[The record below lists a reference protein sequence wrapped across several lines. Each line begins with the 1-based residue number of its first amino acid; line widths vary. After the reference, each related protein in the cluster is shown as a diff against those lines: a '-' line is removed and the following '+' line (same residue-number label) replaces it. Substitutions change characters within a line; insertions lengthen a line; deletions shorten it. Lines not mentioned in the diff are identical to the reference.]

1 MRAPRAL
8 RNFLYDWRDRRTD
21 TDGEVDFYQKDYYDN
36 LNRIYQTDRLN
47 TTATGNLIART
58 VTNYDDLSRVYQTI
72 RYGVDPTTGI
82 VGNALTDNT
91 WFDPSGNVLK
101 SQPAGA
107 QLFTKPVFDGLNRQT
122 VQYQSYNL
130 SETGYPLPGDLAN
143 DTVFQ
148 QIETTYDAA
157 SNVIQTTTRLRYH
170 TETATGP
177 LGNPSTVPLAR
188 VLYQASW
195 PDALGRVIAS
205 ADYGT
210 NGGIDFDASVNA
222 AIVLGHL
229 PGIDEL
235 V

>member
-1 MRAPRAL
+1 M
-8 RNFLYDWRDRRTD
+8 
-21 TDGEVDFYQKDYYDN
+21 
-36 LNRIYQTDRLN
+36 
-47 TTATGNLIART
+47 
-58 VTNYDDLSRVYQTI
+58 
-72 RYGVDPTTGI
+72 
-82 VGNALTDNT
+82 
-91 WFDPSGNVLK
+91 LK

-148 QIETTYDAA
+148 QTETTYDAA
-157 SNVIQTTTRLRYH
+157 SNVIQTTTRLALPH
-170 TETATGP
+170 ETATGP

-210 NGGIDFDASVNA
+210 NGGSTLDASVHA
-222 AIVLGHL
+222 AIVLGDV
-229 PGIDEL
+229 PGIDEF